1 MPITQQVQSPSGS
14 SASTLHTP
22 WSREAGSSPHLQ
34 EGLKGEESWLLT
46 QAPQP
51 VLPESLNLGL
61 LICNMESM
69 LSQNELSTMPKQK
82 LRFPITLAD
91 S

>member
-1 MPITQQVQSPSGS
+1 MLSFIAIIVILNAYTLSPHIIFVSQQQVQSPSRS

-22 WSREAGSSPHLQ
+22 WSREAGSSPRLQ

-69 LSQNELSTMPKQK
+69 L
-82 LRFPITLAD
+82 R
-91 S
+91 